1 MNQRAHSRTQQR
13 RSTKAPKAHPG
24 NNLRVAFTET
34 EIRQRVRQLARQ
46 INRDYEGKSL
56 HVVGVL
62 DNCLVFM
69 ADLIRALKI
78 PAGCSLISTRTRDSA
93 SGSVSMREISYVP
106 PLDLQGKDILLL
118 DGVLQSGVTLDY
130 LSRMLLAQHP
140 ASLRTA
146 ALIDKA
152 DERKVD
158 IPVDYSGFKVSG
170 WFLVGYGL
178 AYQEQYR
185 GLPYLA
191 RMG

>member
-1 MNQRAHSRTQQR
+1 
-13 RSTKAPKAHPG
+13 
-24 NNLRVAFTET
+24 
-34 EIRQRVRQLARQ
+34 
-46 INRDYEGKSL
+46 
-56 HVVGVL
+56 
-62 DNCLVFM
+62 M
-69 ADLIRALKI
+69 ADLIRALEI

-106 PLDLQGKDILLL
+106 PVDLYGKDILLL

-146 ALIDKA
+146 ALIDKS

-170 WFLVGYGL
+170 SFLVGYGL